1 MLRGLYTASSGMI
14 AQQKIVDVLSN
25 NIANVNTSGYKKDTV
40 TTMAFP
46 NFMVFKNG
54 GDNVP
59 YNGYIGN
66 MDYGVLVETFNT
78 NFSEGNIEKTD
89 GKLDFAI
96 DGSGFFTVS
105 TPNGI
110 RYTRDGSF
118 TLNSNGYLVT
128 KDGYY
133 VMGQNGPI
141 QLNNG
146 DISVDDFGNIS
157 LNGQTVNKLNIVD
170 FSNYSTLRK
179 EGNNLF
185 FTIGGQ
191 AIPASG
197 AVKQG
202 YLEGSN
208 VNPVDEMVTMIS
220 AMRTYEANQKTV
232 SAFDE
237 TLDKAVNE
245 VGRI

>member
-14 AQQKIVDVLSN
+14 AQQKIMDVLSN
-25 NIANVNTSGYKKDTV
+25 NLANVNTTGYKKDSVV
-40 TTMAFP
+40 TSAFP
-46 NFMVFKNG
+46 GFMVTKSG

-59 YNGYIGN
+59 YDGN
-66 MDYGVLVETFNT
+66 VGRMNYGILVDTFNT
-78 NFSEGNIEKTD
+78 NFSEGAIQETK

-96 DGSGFFTVS
+96 DGTGFFEIS
-105 TPNGI
+105 TPQGM

-128 KDGYY
+128 KDGYN

-141 QLNNG
+141 RLTEG
-146 DISVDDFGNIS
+146 DISVDNFGNIT
-157 LNGQTVNKLNIVD
+157 LNGQNVDRLNIVD
-170 FSNYSTLRK
+170 FNNYNTLRK

-185 FTIGGQ
+185 FNVGGQ
-191 AIPASG
+191 AIPSNATI
-197 AVKQG
+197 KQG

-208 VNPVDEMVTMIS
+208 VNSVDEMVNMINV
-220 AMRTYEANQKTV
+220 MRIYEANQKIAL
-232 SAFDE
+232 AFDE

-245 VGRI
+245 VGRV

>member
-25 NIANVNTSGYKKDTV
+25 NIANVNTAGYKKDTV

-46 NFMVFKNG
+46 DYMVTRSG
-54 GDNVP
+54 GDNMP
-59 YNGYIGN
+59 YNGNIGT

-78 NFSEGNIEKTD
+78 NFSEGDIEKTD

-105 TPNGI
+105 TPSGV

-118 TLNSNGYLVT
+118 TLNNNGYLVT

-133 VMGQNGPI
+133 VLGQNGPI

-146 DISVDDFGNIS
+146 DISVDESGNIS
-157 LNGQTVNKLNIVD
+157 VNGQVVDKLNIVD
-170 FSNYSTLRK
+170 FANYNTLRK

-185 FTIGGQ
+185 FTTGGQ
-191 AIPASG
+191 AIPATSK
-197 AVKQG
+197 VKQG

-220 AMRTYEANQKTV
+220 AMRTYEANQKSV

-237 TLDKAVNE
+237 TLDKSVNE
-245 VGRI
+245 VGKV

>member
-46 NFMVFKNG
+46 DFMVTRSG

-59 YNGYIGN
+59 YNGNIGN

-96 DGSGFFTVS
+96 EGSGFFTIN

-141 QLNNG
+141 QINNG

-157 LNGQTVNKLNIVD
+157 LNGQTVDKLNIVD
-170 FSNYSTLRK
+170 FNNYSTLRK

-185 FTIGGQ
+185 FTTGGQ

-197 AVKQG
+197 LVKQG

-208 VNPVDEMVTMIS
+208 ASPVDEMVSMIS

>member
-25 NIANVNTSGYKKDTV
+25 NLANVNTSGYKKDTV
-40 TTMAFP
+40 STMAFP
-46 NFMVFKNG
+46 GFQVIRNG
-54 GDNVP
+54 GDSPSN
-59 YNGYIGN
+59 NGNIGVMN
-66 MDYGVLVETFNT
+66 YGVLVDTFNT
-78 NFSEGNIEKTD
+78 NFSEGNIERTD

-96 DGSGFFTVS
+96 DGSGFFTIS

-110 RYTRDGSF
+110 RYTKDGSF
-118 TLNSNGYLVT
+118 TLNSSGYLVT

-141 QLNNG
+141 HLENG
-146 DISVDDFGNIS
+146 DISVDDSGNIT
-157 LNGQTVNKLNIVD
+157 LNDQVVDKLNVVD
-170 FSNYSTLRK
+170 FSDYSTLRK

-185 FTIGGQ
+185 FTTGGQ
-191 AIPASG
+191 PIPSNATI
-197 AVKQG
+197 KQG
-202 YLEGSN
+202 YIEGSN

-220 AMRTYEANQKTV
+220 AMRTYEANQKSA

-245 VGRI
+245 VGRV